1 MDNTDENKHLTILF
15 IVTAPAA
22 VNHIKEFAPPM
33 LTDADAIISIRETIL
48 NNKWNGPKS
57 TDHYF

>member
-1 MDNTDENKHLTILF
+1 
-15 IVTAPAA
+15 
-22 VNHIKEFAPPM
+22 

-57 TDHYF
+57 TDHYFWSFLVIY